1 MTPGSPMGPEESRPS
16 GRAPL
21 VATDGHNPTDGIVEQ
36 AAPGIEGITP
46 RVRIRKAAL
55 KHFAEEGSRPATI
68 GALRAPPASRTG
80 CSDITSDQRST
91 CAQHADD
98 YAFQV
103 LHRLNALMHETP
115 STSARSFHSSK
126 QIWRYAARSLADTSP
141 TAAPIFDEMVTIT
154 ARRMV
159 RADGLCPEQAAA
171 QDTVRTALLAAMATT
186 IPLFHEHLSRA
197 LGVDIFAPEGD
208 RLVTQ
213 AVLDILAHQLNDDDP
228 ASVPLAG
235 AGVSSR

>member
-1 MTPGSPMGPEESRPS
+1 MGPEESRPS

-21 VATDGHNPTDGIVEQ
+21 VATDGHNLTDGIVEQ

-55 KHFAEEGSRPATI
+55 KHFAEEGYERATI
-68 GALRAPPASRTG
+68 RAIAHTAGVSHGMLRHHFGSKVDLRGA
-80 CSDITSDQRST
+80 C
-91 CAQHADD
+91 DD

-103 LHRLNALMHETP
+103 LHRLNALMNETP
-115 STSARSFHSSK
+115 STSSRSFHSSK
-126 QIWRYAARSLADTSP
+126 QIWRYAARSLADASP
-141 TAAPIFDEMVTIT
+141 TAAPIFDEMVTMT

-159 RADGLCPEQAAA
+159 RADGLSPEQAAA

-228 ASVPLAG
+228 ASAPLAG
-235 AGVSSR
+235 AEI